1 MILQPQFLAACSALT
16 EALNTIPDSVR
27 MLAKQHNPW
36 FESENITAAAEAWS
50 DSLQAENLSEWLKD
64 HVVAEH
70 PKKIAIIMAGNI
82 PLVGLHD
89 VLSVIVS
96 GHIALCKLSS
106 DDTILMNYCID
117 AMNKVLENKI
127 LRIERV
133 KEVDAVIATGS
144 NNSAKIFETYF
155 HKLPHL
161 IRRNRTAV
169 AVLSGHETKHE
180 LHSLGSDIFSYFGLG
195 CRNISKVFVPAGY
208 DFTSF
213 FEAIFPYGNIVNH
226 HKYANNYDYNKA
238 IYLMGSEKFL
248 DNNFLMI
255 RRDEK
260 SLHSPL
266 SVVFYDFYNSEAE
279 IEQTLTLLQEEIQCV
294 ASTMNL
300 NFPRRVELGKTQGPK
315 LWDYA
320 DGIDTLK
327 FLKSLQFEAST
338 VSQ

>member
-1 MILQPQFLAACSALT
+1 MEQSPGSIPSIRKCSFCK
-16 EALNTIPDSVR
+16 V
-27 MLAKQHNPW
+27 
-36 FESENITAAAEAWS
+36 
-50 DSLQAENLSEWLKD
+50 
-64 HVVAEH
+64 
-70 PKKIAIIMAGNI
+70 PKKEGYIKQVSN
-82 PLVGLHD
+82 VD
-89 VLSVIVS
+89 DIVQ
-96 GHIALCKLSS
+96 HK
-106 DDTILMNYCID
+106 
-117 AMNKVLENKI
+117 KV
-127 LRIERV
+127 
-133 KEVDAVIATGS
+133 
-144 NNSAKIFETYF
+144 
-155 HKLPHL
+155 
-161 IRRNRTAV
+161 
-169 AVLSGHETKHE
+169 
-180 LHSLGSDIFSYFGLG
+180 
-195 CRNISKVFVPAGY
+195 
-208 DFTSF
+208 
-213 FEAIFPYGNIVNH
+213 
-226 HKYANNYDYNKA
+226 
-238 IYLMGSEKFL
+238 KFL